1 MKKENYSYTMTSSK
15 APGEIF
21 NLLLDIKKWWHGLYA
36 ETLEG
41 KSSQLNDE
49 FSFKAGD
56 GVHYSKQKLV
66 ELVPGK
72 SLAWLVTDSR
82 LSFPE
87 DPAEWTG
94 TTLRFELSEKDK
106 GTEVRFTHE
115 GLTPQLTCYNDCSGA
130 WTGYMANL
138 EKALK

>member
-1 MKKENYSYTMTSSK
+1 MKKENYNYTFTSSK
-15 APGEIF
+15 TPGEIF
-21 NLLLDIKKWWHGLYA
+21 DLLLDVKKWWHGLYA
-36 ETLEG
+36 ETIEG
-41 KSSQLNDE
+41 KSRQLDDE

-56 GVHYSKQKLV
+56 GVHYSKQRLT

-72 SLAWLVTDSR
+72 SIAWLVTESR
-82 LSFPE
+82 LSFLE

-94 TTLRFELSEKDK
+94 TTLRFELLAKGK

-115 GLTPQLTCYNDCSGA
+115 GLVPQLPCYSSCSGA

-138 EKALK
+138 EKKLK